1 MANHTDLD
9 PMSQEAIK
17 AALANDW
24 ERALKLNEGLLKKYP
39 DDINIM
45 NRLAR
50 SLGETGKVSQARKL
64 YQDVLKLDP
73 YNSIAEKN
81 LHRLSTLR
89 RFGRDENKN
98 NANQLRA
105 DVFLEE
111 PGKTIVVS
119 LTDTA
124 MSKILAD
131 LQTGDNVNLVP
142 HRNDVTVVSSDKQRI
157 GKVEAGIAKTIS
169 SNIRAGSKFDAF
181 IKSIVIKSV
190 SHKEDSE
197 VTIFVREVARST
209 NVTNPPF
216 PIKSSAFT
224 PYVREEAM
232 TLISD
237 QHPVQ
242 TEADSEIEEVEVADL
257 PSTNTE
263 DKDRSLEE
271 LAEKEAEE
279 DDHLEEE

>member
-50 SLGETGKVSQARKL
+50 SLGETGKVSQARKI

-81 LHRLSTLR
+81 LQRLSTIR
-89 RFGRDENKN
+89 NSGKEDVRSTNS
-98 NANQLRA
+98 QVQP

-131 LQTGDNVNLVP
+131 LQTGDKVNLVP

-157 GKVEAGIAKTIS
+157 GKVEAEIAKIIANNT
-169 SNIRAGSKFDAF
+169 RAGSKFDSF
-181 IKSIVIKSV
+181 IKSITINSAAQ
-190 SHKEDSE
+190 KEG
-197 VTIFVREVARST
+197 
-209 NVTNPPF
+209 
-216 PIKSSAFT
+216 SSA
-224 PYVREEAM
+224 
-232 TLISD
+232 I
-237 QHPVQ
+237 
-242 TEADSEIEEVEVADL
+242 
-257 PSTNTE
+257 
-263 DKDRSLEE
+263 
-271 LAEKEAEE
+271 
-279 DDHLEEE
+279 

>member
-1 MANHTDLD
+1 MANHADLD

-50 SLGETGKVSQARKL
+50 SLGETGKVSQARKI

-81 LHRLSTLR
+81 LHRLSTIR
-89 RFGRDENKN
+89 NYGKEDAKSTNS
-98 NANQLRA
+98 QVQA

-131 LQTGDNVNLVP
+131 LQTGDKVNLVP

-157 GKVEAGIAKTIS
+157 GKVETEVAKIIANNT
-169 SNIRAGSKFDAF
+169 RAGSKFDAF
-181 IKSIVIKSV
+181 IKSIAINSV
-190 SHKEDSE
+190 HKEESK
-197 VTIFVREVARST
+197 VTIFVREATRSSA
-209 NVTNPPF
+209 VTNPPF

-224 PYVREEAM
+224 PYVREDAM
-232 TLISD
+232 NLLSD

-242 TEADSEIEEVEVADL
+242 TEADSEIEEVEVSDL

-263 DKDRSLEE
+263 EKDQSLEE

-279 DDHLEEE
+279 DEHLEED

>member
-111 PGKTIVVS
+111 PGKTIVVP
-119 LTDTA
+119 LADTA

-157 GKVEAGIAKTIS
+157 GKVEAEIAKIIS

-181 IKSIVIKSV
+181 IKSIAINSV
-190 SHKEDSE
+190 HKEESK
-197 VTIFVREVARST
+197 VTIFVREVTRSSA
-209 NVTNPPF
+209 VTNPPF

-263 DKDRSLEE
+263 DKDQSLEE